1 MVTDSSAHLPH
12 CHPHL
17 NQRDT
22 CAEAHSHC
30 SVSQKFLVAR
40 PVPYPLGHV
49 VSPVTSPQPPTPQ
62 HPVSTRCQDPTLVSL
77 TRIPRLEATAV
88 PRRLCERGPAR
99 EGGEA
104 SL

>member
-49 VSPVTSPQPPTPQ
+49 VRSPVTSPQ

-99 EGGEA
+99 EGEA